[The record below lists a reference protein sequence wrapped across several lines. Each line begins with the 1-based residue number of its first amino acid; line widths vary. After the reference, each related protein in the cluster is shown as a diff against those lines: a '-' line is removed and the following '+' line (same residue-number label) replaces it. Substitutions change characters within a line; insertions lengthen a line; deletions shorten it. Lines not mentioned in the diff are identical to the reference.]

1 MKHSLLLFISIL
13 FIAISCKESAT
24 NETST
29 PAPTVTKA
37 KKDLPPISR
46 NEIISLYNT
55 ADHID
60 YIFFDWDFSMNQSD
74 PNAVQAAVTF
84 ISDVGPSADING
96 CNAIGHLV
104 FLSKGEI
111 IKEADLFYSDNC
123 YFYGFTD
130 ENARQANYN
139 AMTDQGIG
147 FYKNMFAQ
155 ALQPVQAQ

>member
-1 MKHSLLLFISIL
+1 MKHYIFLFITFL
-13 FIAISCKESAT
+13 LVAVSCKEST
-24 NETST
+24 KVDTSV
-29 PAPTVTKA
+29 PAQTVTQA
-37 KKDLPPISR
+37 KKVLPPISR
-46 NEIISLYNT
+46 DDIISLYNT
-55 ADHID
+55 TDHID

-74 PNAVQAAVTF
+74 ANAVQAAVTF
-84 ISDVGPSADING
+84 ISDVGPTNIGA
-96 CNAIGHLV
+96 CKAIGHLV

-111 IKEADLFYSDNC
+111 TKEADLFYSDGC

-155 ALQPVQAQ
+155 ALQPVQTQ